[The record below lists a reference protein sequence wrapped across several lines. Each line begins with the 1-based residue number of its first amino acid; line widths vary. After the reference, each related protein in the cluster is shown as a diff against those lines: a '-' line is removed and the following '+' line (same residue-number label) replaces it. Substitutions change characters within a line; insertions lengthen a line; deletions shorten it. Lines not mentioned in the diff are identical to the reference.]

1 MRAVAGGVVF
11 DNISAPVDEDFIA
24 IGSGRAGDKWP
35 RCWHSGSEALQSL
48 SVLSFRSPRK
58 LNPRPRPFRVSLTS
72 VEVPCGKRKGC
83 LPVITL
89 IYSRHFPSLGYRP
102 VWACSAAKPE
112 LDSVFGV
119 FDLR

>member
-1 MRAVAGGVVF
+1 MNVGRGVGIAVQRSWRSTSF
-11 DNISAPVDEDFIA
+11 
-24 IGSGRAGDKWP
+24 
-35 RCWHSGSEALQSL
+35 
-48 SVLSFRSPRK
+48 LSFRSPGK
-58 LNPRPRPFRVSLTS
+58 LNPRPSPFRVSLTS

-89 IYSRHFPSLGYRP
+89 IFSRHFQSFGYRP

-119 FDLR
+119 FDLRAQRHSRLVP